1 MVVYFSK
8 FFEFY
13 KFAFFVFVFPKH
25 PAVDTLIFSQQPHFY
40 MSESEGDI
48 LEDYKIYATPIILM
62 SDTI

>member
-1 MVVYFSK
+1 
-8 FFEFY
+8 
-13 KFAFFVFVFPKH
+13 
-25 PAVDTLIFSQQPHFY
+25 